1 MSASVFTQTGKTMR
15 EVNPPLCRSKLKSSQ
30 AFREGIRSHRKGKDQ
45 CSMQGHSA
53 QSQHKCAG
61 DGWMACES
69 WKALNGSTVTAAATS
84 PLWLESSKLAN
95 TGRNC
100 IMFHAGTM
108 ERNTS
113 FPPKIPVYSWAVWGE
128 KRRGCSR
135 ALPCGQGWL
144 SPWLQ
149 GRAGVSIRVRGE
161 LMKNLL
167 F

>member
-1 MSASVFTQTGKTMR
+1 MR
-15 EVNPPLCRSKLKSSQ
+15 EVNPPLCRSKLKSSR

-100 IMFHAGTM
+100 IMFHAGTT

-113 FPPKIPVYSWAVWGE
+113 FPPKSLFIAGQCGE
-128 KRRGCSR
+128 KREGGVVEPF
-135 ALPCGQGWL
+135 LVD
-144 SPWLQ
+144 
-149 GRAGVSIRVRGE
+149 RAGLAPGFRAGQESASG
-161 LMKNLL
+161 
-167 F
+167 